1 MEARP
6 KLPILNV
13 SGGGDGVG
21 GGGGGG
27 DGGDGC
33 DGGGGDGVAP
43 TCIQFVSSLYLYS
56 TENAQH
62 L

>member
-6 KLPILNV
+6 RLPILNV

-27 DGGDGC
+27 GGGDGC
-33 DGGGGDGVAP
+33 DGGGGDGVASI
-43 TCIQFVSSLYLYS
+43 CIQFVSSLYLYS
-56 TENAQH
+56 TVNAQH